1 MKTARINYV
10 GSTDIEYTEIRP
22 IREGLNNGKSTESI
36 TSSGF
41 LLDINLTFPPPVCLP
56 LYLCLHSRS
65 EINMLLTPRAVC
77 LYGVSSQQHGD
88 LAPLVEQPSP
98 SPSLLSKP
106 SSRPN
111 QSVILAGL
119 GVTGA
124 KVVTCR
130 KDREYRSTQGAGYR
144 PGSSTL
150 IGQDIRDTVL
160 SLVHKDI

>member
-1 MKTARINYV
+1 MQTGPLEVRGV
-10 GSTDIEYTEIRP
+10 G
-22 IREGLNNGKSTESI
+22 
-36 TSSGF
+36 
-41 LLDINLTFPPPVCLP
+41 
-56 LYLCLHSRS
+56 
-65 EINMLLTPRAVC
+65 
-77 LYGVSSQQHGD
+77 GVSNIMFQPVRGD
-88 LAPLVEQPSP
+88 QSAGCRPTHLTCC
-98 SPSLLSKP
+98 
-106 SSRPN
+106 RPN

-160 SLVHKDI
+160 SLVDKDI